1 MKTRFVFLLSAAIV
15 CLNSC
20 VPLLG
25 IGNGP
30 KGSVKNEVSITS
42 RHAENRKDAVKLTC
56 ISSAYDES
64 FLTIYLWNNTNERVF
79 IEWENAR
86 CQSGKVVFG
95 DDRRITMTNTKA
107 DEAVSANSRSLTRD
121 ITSADNILSDDVIPL
136 FRTKYLQDGIDK
148 YVKIKIPVR
157 FADGT
162 VEEYDFYVRLYWEP
176 ETLK

>member
-42 RHAENRKDAVKLTC
+42 RHVENRKDAVKLTC

-95 DDRRITMTNTKA
+95 DDRRIL
-107 DEAVSANSRSLTRD
+107 SRGIRFYLFAFSVLVTSMFLNNNHLFLHLT
-121 ITSADNILSDDVIPL
+121 V
-136 FRTKYLQDGIDK
+136 
-148 YVKIKIPVR
+148 
-157 FADGT
+157 
-162 VEEYDFYVRLYWEP
+162 
-176 ETLK
+176 